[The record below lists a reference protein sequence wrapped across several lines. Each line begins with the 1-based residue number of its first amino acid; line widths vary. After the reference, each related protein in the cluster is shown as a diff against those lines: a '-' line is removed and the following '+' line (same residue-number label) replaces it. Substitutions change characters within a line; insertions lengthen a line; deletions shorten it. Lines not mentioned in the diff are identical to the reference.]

1 MSGGDGGFLSRWSR
15 RKHEAAK
22 APEAPASAKPAL
34 PTATPQP
41 AAPGAEDAKARSLPD
56 DPPAL
61 PPVESLTPE
70 SDFSPFMGERV
81 DPETRRQAL
90 KTLFKDPR
98 FNVMDGL
105 DVYIDDYSKP
115 DPIPPEWLDQLTQ
128 MAGLG
133 DVAGREKAER
143 EAREAAAAAADRGDV
158 PPVAEAPAVEPGAAA
173 EDVVAV
179 AETDAAVAPGGI
191 DADCQAPRPVE
202 LSGSKKPHEI

>member
-1 MSGGDGGFLSRWSR
+1 MSGGEGGFLSRWSR

-22 APEAPASAKPAL
+22 APEAPPEAKPGPA
-34 PTATPQP
+34 P
-41 AAPGAEDAKARSLPD
+41 AAPGQATSAAAVAPAQAAPD
-56 DPPAL
+56 EPPEL

-70 SDFSPFMGERV
+70 SDFSPFMGDRV
-81 DPETRRQAL
+81 DPQTRRDAL

-115 DPIPPEWLDQLTQ
+115 DPIPPEWLGQLAQ

-143 EAREAAAAAADRGDV
+143 EAREAAAAAAGKGDDQ
-158 PPVAEAPAVEPGAAA
+158 PGDGTEPGAASGADSTVAPNGGPGA
-173 EDVVAV
+173 EI
-179 AETDAAVAPGGI
+179 APGGMG
-191 DADCQAPRPVE
+191 DDCQAPRPE
-202 LSGSKKPHEI
+202 DLSGSKKPHEI